1 MKVNRFDQGPDKLF
15 MSMTTLPSGQETILN
30 AFLKIELKEYPG
42 GSFYQSPIQI
52 LIRDCTPNEFK
63 AVEIANQTLIV

>member
-1 MKVNRFDQGPDKLF
+1 
-15 MSMTTLPSGQETILN
+15 MSMTTLPTGQETILN
-30 AFLKIELKEYPG
+30 AFLKIELEEYPG
-42 GSFYQSPIQI
+42 GSFSLSPIQI